1 MTDQDIAL
9 GEPRATAELMGHE
22 AAEETL
28 LEAVAADR
36 LHHAWLI
43 TGPKGIGKAT
53 LAYRFARHLL
63 AYPPAARGASLFGDL
78 PSAPPHSLYLSP
90 DHPVFRQVAAEA
102 HPDLMTVKR
111 GLTDE
116 GRLRGEIV
124 IEEVRALVEFFAKT
138 SGAGGWRIAIVDSVD
153 ELNRNAA
160 NALLKVLEE
169 PPARAILLLISH
181 APGRVLAT
189 IRSRCRRLP
198 LRPLSTAEIDLFLA
212 AHGSDIDDHGR
223 QVVAALTDGSPGTA
237 LRLAREGGLDLYH
250 RLIGI
255 LAGLP
260 TLDAKT
266 ALSLADE
273 LGGRGAE
280 DKFRLF
286 GFLLG
291 GILGRV
297 ACVAGGGLPGLTV
310 PGEEETLRRL
320 AAECGLDPWAEL
332 WEKSTAL
339 IERADAIKLDR
350 RQVAVALLYDL
361 ARTVRP

>member
-53 LAYRFARHLL
+53 LAYRFARYLL
-63 AYPPAARGASLFGDL
+63 AHPPAEKGAGLFSDL
-78 PSAPPHSLYLSP
+78 SPTPPSSLYLPP

-102 HPDLMTVKR
+102 HPDLMTVSR
-111 GLTDE
+111 GLNDE
-116 GRLRGEIV
+116 GKRRAEIV
-124 IEEVRALVEFFAKT
+124 VEEVRALVEFFSKT
-138 SGAGGWRIAIVDSVD
+138 SGAGGWRIAVVDSAD

-169 PPARAILLLISH
+169 PPARSILLLVSH
-181 APGRVLAT
+181 TPGRVLPT
-189 IRSRCRRLP
+189 IRSRCRRLK
-198 LRPLSTAEIDLFLA
+198 LRPLSPGEIELFIA
-212 AHGSDIDDHGR
+212 AHGSDIDDDGR
-223 QVVAALTDGSPGTA
+223 QVIAALAEGSPGTA
-237 LRLAREGGLDLYH
+237 LRLVREGGLDLYR
-250 RLIGI
+250 RLIDI
-255 LAGLP
+255 LAELP
-260 TLDAKT
+260 SIKAKT
-266 ALSLADE
+266 ALSFSDD

-291 GILGRV
+291 GILGRI
-297 ACVAGGGLPGLTV
+297 ACVAGGGLPGLMV

-339 IERADAIKLDR
+339 IERTDAIKLDR